1 MAGYTGFVKALK
13 GWPIT
18 LRGDITE
25 IIPLEEFRR
34 MVTEHTAKTARTP
47 ATKRKALIDAGIL
60 TKSGRLS
67 KHYR

>member
-1 MAGYTGFVKALK
+1 MKALK

-25 IIPLEEFRR
+25 IIPLEEFRK
-34 MVTEHTAKTARTP
+34 MVTEHTAKGTRTA
-47 ATKRKALIDAGIL
+47 ATARKALIEAGIL
-60 TKSGRLS
+60 TKSGKLS

>member
-1 MAGYTGFVKALK
+1 MVKALK

-25 IIPLEEFRR
+25 IIPLDEFRK
-34 MVTEHTAKTARTP
+34 MADEYTAKVTRTP
-47 ATKRKALIDAGIL
+47 ATARKALIKAGIL
-60 TKSGRLS
+60 TKSGKQLS

>member
-1 MAGYTGFVKALK
+1 MVKALK

-25 IIPLEEFRR
+25 IIPLEEFRK
-34 MVTEHTAKTARTP
+34 MMQEFTAKTSRTP
-47 ATKRKALIDAGIL
+47 EAKRKALIEAGIL